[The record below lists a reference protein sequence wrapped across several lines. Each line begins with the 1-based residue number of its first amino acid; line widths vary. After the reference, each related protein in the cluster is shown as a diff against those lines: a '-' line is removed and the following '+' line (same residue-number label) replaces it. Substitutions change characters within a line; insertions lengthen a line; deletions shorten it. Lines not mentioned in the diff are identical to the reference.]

1 MLTAAGKLLGYKN
14 AGQNPQAMQDAIRRG
29 LAEWSK
35 LPESERA
42 PGYIDVPDLSSQ
54 QLDPTYTRTPP
65 DGGLI
70 ATVYSRVLERGDDGE
85 LKTCSADSSSKIG
98 LFAGQ
103 DHLWLTQDEW
113 KQLMPKQPSKDQYVS
128 VPQGIATRIAR
139 YHLVDNTRGEPFVW
153 EKDEIRRLTMEL
165 TVEMVS
171 PSEVRLRLDG
181 NVTLATDSDL
191 VAAKRG
197 YEANLLGYI
206 EYSRE
211 RDAITRFDMVALGDF
226 WGQGAIAHQ
235 KRDGPFPL
243 AIAFELAS
251 GNKPADRVP
260 PQASRYWDGY
270 MMPTKY

>member
-14 AGQNPQAMQDAIRRG
+14 AGQNPQAMHDAIRRG

-35 LPESERA
+35 LLESERA
-42 PGYIDVPDLSSQ
+42 PGSIDVPDLRSRE
-54 QLDPTYTRTPP
+54 LDPTYTRTPP

-70 ATVYSRVLERGDDGE
+70 STVYSRVLERGDDGE
-85 LKTCSADSSSKIG
+85 LKTCSAEASSKIG

-103 DHLWLTQDEW
+103 DHLWLTREEW
-113 KQLMPKQPSKDQYVS
+113 KRLIPDRPTEGQRVTVPDQ
-128 VPQGIATRIAR
+128 IAARIAR
-139 YHLVDNTRGEPFVW
+139 YHLVDNTKGEPFMW
-153 EKDEIRRLTMEL
+153 ERDEIRRLNLEL
-165 TVEMVS
+165 TIEEVS
-171 PSEVRLRLDG
+171 PSEVRLRIDG
-181 NVTLATDSDL
+181 EVTLATDSDL

-197 YEANLLGYI
+197 YEAHLLGHI
-206 EYSRE
+206 DYSRQE
-211 RDAITRFDMVALGDF
+211 DAITRFDVLAIGDF

-235 KRDGPFPL
+235 KRDGAFPL

-251 GNKPADRVP
+251 GDKPADRVP